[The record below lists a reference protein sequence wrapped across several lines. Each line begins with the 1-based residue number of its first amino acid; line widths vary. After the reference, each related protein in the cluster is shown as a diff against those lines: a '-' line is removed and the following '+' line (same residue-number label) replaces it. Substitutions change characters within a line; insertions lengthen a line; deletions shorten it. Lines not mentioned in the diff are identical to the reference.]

1 MPAPFF
7 DLQALDEPVMI
18 KAIFT
23 ARENLATQQQVT
35 EIDLVA
41 GKGIK
46 GDRNFDR
53 SQWPGQNITFIEQEE
68 ISAFNQRFSQQIS
81 LSDTRRNVITMGVR
95 LNELVGLVFQ
105 IGEVRF
111 KGIELCEPCATLGSL
126 LENKSINKK
135 AVVKAFT
142 HKAGL
147 RADVLSDGIITVG
160 MPIKP
165 VVVQSAV

>member
-1 MPAPFF
+1 
-7 DLQALDEPVMI
+7 MI

-23 ARENLATQQQVT
+23 ASENLGGQRQVP

-53 SQWPGQNITFIEQEE
+53 SQWPGQNITFIELEE
-68 ISAFNQRFSQQIS
+68 INAFNQRFSQQIS
-81 LSDTRRNVITMGVR
+81 LSDTRRNVITEGVR
-95 LNELVGLVFQ
+95 LNDLVGQ
-105 IGEVRF
+105 IFRIGDVSF
-111 KGIELCEPCATLGSL
+111 KGVELCEPCSTLGALLQNDSL
-126 LENKSINKK
+126 SKK

-147 RADVLSDGIITVG
+147 RADVLSDGQISVG
-160 MPIKP
+160 MQIEP
-165 VVVQSAV
+165 VVK

>member
-1 MPAPFF
+1 
-7 DLQALDEPVMI
+7 MI

-23 ARENLATQQQVT
+23 ASENLGGQRQVP

-46 GDRNFDR
+46 GDRNFDK

-68 ISAFNQRFSQQIS
+68 ISEFNQRFSQQIS
-81 LSDTRRNVITMGVR
+81 LSDTRRNVITEGAR
-95 LNELVGLVFQ
+95 LNDLVGQVFR
-105 IGEVRF
+105 IGDVSF
-111 KGIELCEPCATLGSL
+111 KGVELCEPCSTLGAL
-126 LENKSINKK
+126 LENDSVSKK

-147 RADVLSDGIITVG
+147 RADVLSDGQIRVG
-160 MPIKP
+160 MQIEP
-165 VVVQSAV
+165 VVK

>member
-1 MPAPFF
+1 
-7 DLQALDEPVMI
+7 MI

-23 ARENLATQQQVT
+23 ASENLGGQRQVP

-68 ISAFNQRFSQQIS
+68 INAFNQRFSQQIS
-81 LSDTRRNVITMGVR
+81 LSDTRRNVITEGVR
-95 LNELVGLVFQ
+95 LNDLVGQVFR
-105 IGEVRF
+105 IGDVSF
-111 KGIELCEPCATLGSL
+111 KGVELCEPCKTLGSL
-126 LENKSINKK
+126 LENESLSKK
-135 AVVKAFT
+135 AIVKAFT

-147 RADVLSDGIITVG
+147 RADVLSDGQISVG
-160 MPIKP
+160 MQIEP
-165 VVVQSAV
+165 VVK

>member
-1 MPAPFF
+1 
-7 DLQALDEPVMI
+7 MI

-23 ARENLATQQQVT
+23 ASENLGGQRQVP

-53 SQWPGQNITFIEQEE
+53 SQWPGQNITFIELEE
-68 ISAFNQRFSQQIS
+68 INTFNQRFSQQIS
-81 LSDTRRNVITMGVR
+81 LSDTRRNVITEGVR
-95 LNELVGLVFQ
+95 LNDLVGQ
-105 IGEVRF
+105 IFRIGDVSF
-111 KGIELCEPCATLGSL
+111 KGVELCEPCSTLGALLQNDSL
-126 LENKSINKK
+126 SKK

-147 RADVLSDGIITVG
+147 RADVLSDGQISVG
-160 MPIKP
+160 MQIEP
-165 VVVQSAV
+165 VVK

>member
-1 MPAPFF
+1 
-7 DLQALDEPVMI
+7 MI

-23 ARENLATQQQVT
+23 ASENLGGQRQVP

-53 SQWPGQNITFIEQEE
+53 SQWPGQNITFIELEE
-68 ISAFNQRFSQQIS
+68 INAFNQRFSQQIS
-81 LSDTRRNVITMGVR
+81 LSDTRRNVITEGVR
-95 LNELVGLVFQ
+95 LNDLVGQ
-105 IGEVRF
+105 IFRIGDVSF
-111 KGIELCEPCATLGSL
+111 KGVELCEPCATLGAL
-126 LENKSINKK
+126 LENDSVSKK

-147 RADVLSDGIITVG
+147 RADILSDGQISVG
-160 MPIKP
+160 MQIEP
-165 VVVQSAV
+165 VVK

>member
-1 MPAPFF
+1 
-7 DLQALDEPVMI
+7 MI

-23 ARENLATQQQVT
+23 ASENLGGQRQVP

-53 SQWPGQNITFIEQEE
+53 SQWPGQNITFIELEE
-68 ISAFNQRFSQQIS
+68 INAFNQRFSQQIS
-81 LSDTRRNVITMGVR
+81 LSDTRRNVITEGVR
-95 LNELVGLVFQ
+95 LNDLVGQ
-105 IGEVRF
+105 IFRIGDVSF
-111 KGIELCEPCATLGSL
+111 KGVELCEPCSTLGAL
-126 LENKSINKK
+126 LQNDSVSKK

-147 RADVLSDGIITVG
+147 RADILSDGQISVG
-160 MPIKP
+160 MQIEP
-165 VVVQSAV
+165 VVK

>member
-1 MPAPFF
+1 
-7 DLQALDEPVMI
+7 MI

-23 ARENLATQQQVT
+23 ASENLGGQRQVP

-81 LSDTRRNVITMGVR
+81 LSDTRRNVITEGVR
-95 LNELVGLVFQ
+95 LNDLVGQ
-105 IGEVRF
+105 IFRIGDVSF
-111 KGIELCEPCATLGSL
+111 KGVELCEPCSTLGGL
-126 LENKSINKK
+126 LENDNVSKK

-147 RADVLSDGIITVG
+147 RADVLSDGQISVG
-160 MPIKP
+160 MQIEP
-165 VVVQSAV
+165 VVK

>member
-1 MPAPFF
+1 
-7 DLQALDEPVMI
+7 MI

-23 ARENLATQQQVT
+23 ASENLGGQRQVP
-35 EIDLVA
+35 EINLVA

-81 LSDTRRNVITMGVR
+81 LSDTRRNVITEGVR
-95 LNELVGLVFQ
+95 LNDLVGQVFW
-105 IGEVRF
+105 IGDVSF
-111 KGIELCEPCATLGSL
+111 KGVELCEPCSTLGAL
-126 LENKSINKK
+126 LENDSISKK
-135 AVVKAFT
+135 AIVKAFT

-147 RADVLSDGIITVG
+147 RADVLSDGQIRVG
-160 MPIKP
+160 MQIEP
-165 VVVQSAV
+165 VVK